1 MEEEPTE
8 NISYSTG
15 IVFPA
20 LIDYEDD
27 DEDDFVDIEFE
38 RLSEIIAW
46 KDIQLFSEIDIC
58 LDKKTIV
65 FCDIDDT
72 LLHHPIINSTWTS
85 LILSFFKTRSRNRAL
100 VFNNSASAT
109 KKYDDYMDQLLASK
123 PMMHTDKD
131 GFFAMADQVAKLVF
145 VTARP
150 KCSEKFTYDNLESI
164 GVDTRRFEVH
174 FSDRENKG
182 SYIKRNFDLSEYER
196 VIFID
201 DQRYNLEAVFSALS
215 DVDLELELYRFN
227 RVKEDPYVYY
237 PFPDGFPSKYR
248 FNGGDLEI
256 WSGH

>member
-1 MEEEPTE
+1 MEEDSTE

-15 IVFPA
+15 IVFPS
-20 LIDYEDD
+20 LIDYDD
-27 DEDDFVDIEFE
+27 DEDDFIDIEFE
-38 RLSEIIAW
+38 RLAEIPKW

-58 LDKKTIV
+58 MDKKTIV

-72 LLHHPIINSTWTS
+72 LLHHPIINPAWTS
-85 LILSFFKTRSRNRAL
+85 LILSFFKTRSRNRTL
-100 VFNNSASAT
+100 FFNNSAYAT

-131 GFFAMADQVAKLVF
+131 GFFAMADKVAKLVF

-150 KCSEKFTYDNLESI
+150 KCSEKFTRDNLESI

-215 DVDLELELYRFN
+215 DADLELELYRFY

-248 FNGGDLEI
+248 FNGYDLEI
-256 WSGH
+256 WSEH